1 MTIFDGHFQPRRISF
16 PPKDIY
22 PTTLAKFAPNAAA
35 NSTKSPFAVK
45 GVAALVLELPAADVL
60 LDAEEGG
67 AVPVGTE

>member
-1 MTIFDGHFQPRRISF
+1 
-16 PPKDIY
+16 
-22 PTTLAKFAPNAAA
+22 LAKFTPNAVV

-45 GVAALVLELPAADVL
+45 GTAAPVLVLLLAALAALAL